1 MGRYLDFAELTEQA
15 LDYAIKQVVPQ
26 HSSLKSQLL
35 AAYRH
40 LEAYQDVRTAL
51 SQFKARGAKL
61 AILSNGSPE
70 MLKSVITSNQ
80 LSELLDVVLSV
91 DAVVPTRLIGCV
103 RNGGSRTWREEGSHL
118 LPLVESLGC
127 CGRGRVWPSR
137 RLGQP
142 DQAAR
147 RVPRFGARSRGGDFG
162 GTGLLCGVGTARYS
176 SRYDRLRS
184 FRETCARASAFARRA
199 HRQSRKFGPATR
211 SHALNRRLP
220 RLGRPYRS
228 VPCDE

>member
-91 DAVVPTRLIGCV
+91 DAVRAYKADRAAYAMAV
-103 RNGGSRTWREEGSHL
+103 RELGVKKEAICFLSSNRWDVAGAVAFGLRAVWVNRTKQPDEYLDLAPEAEVATLEG
-118 LPLVESLGC
+118 LVDSLG
-127 CGRGRVWPSR
+127 
-137 RLGQP
+137 
-142 DQAAR
+142 
-147 RVPRFGARSRGGDFG
+147 
-162 GTGLLCGVGTARYS
+162 
-176 SRYDRLRS
+176 
-184 FRETCARASAFARRA
+184 
-199 HRQSRKFGPATR
+199 
-211 SHALNRRLP
+211 
-220 RLGRPYRS
+220 
-228 VPCDE
+228 

>member
-1 MGRYLDFAELTEQA
+1 MLPNVYVFDAYGTLFDVHSAVGRHEVEIGADFPRLSEVWRRKQLEYSWIRTLMGRYLDFAELTEQA

-91 DAVVPTRLIGCV
+91 DAVRAYKADRAAYAMAV
-103 RNGGSRTWREEGSHL
+103 RELGVKKEAICFLSSNRWDVAGAVAFGLRAVWVNRTKQPDEYLDLAPEAEVATLEG
-118 LPLVESLGC
+118 LVDSLG
-127 CGRGRVWPSR
+127 
-137 RLGQP
+137 
-142 DQAAR
+142 
-147 RVPRFGARSRGGDFG
+147 
-162 GTGLLCGVGTARYS
+162 
-176 SRYDRLRS
+176 
-184 FRETCARASAFARRA
+184 
-199 HRQSRKFGPATR
+199 
-211 SHALNRRLP
+211 
-220 RLGRPYRS
+220 
-228 VPCDE
+228 